1 MLKLLF
7 VVLYRECE
15 EFVYSPRFSSSNFLK
30 VQNAKVF
37 VRIRSG
43 IFVLYFLVMCELV
56 AFVDN
61 ISASVRKLGCDKKM
75 RKKMKGTM
83 HVHLNILFLLSATTE

>member
-1 MLKLLF
+1 MKNLSIVHVSVPAQLCF
-7 VVLYRECE
+7 
-15 EFVYSPRFSSSNFLK
+15 NFFK

-75 RKKMKGTM
+75 RKKNTIKGTM